1 MFKWLFAFSRSYLR
15 SIVLATIL
23 VFVSVAIGYILPFM
37 SRYIIDVVFV
47 KHLKLLLF
55 ELIAAVCVLYLFRY
69 YCDIHSSYMLTRFH
83 NMVGRDIQLR
93 LVNKVLS
100 TKVDEFLKLEKGDLF
115 SRLLHDTSNL
125 HSVMIDRIILLVRH
139 IVTLVVGAYF
149 VAMLGWQLLL
159 VIVPLMVLAS
169 IISRKFGRVIERKSY
184 EIQKIAGKMSNAML
198 QPFHL
203 FVLIKSYLL
212 QGYIMRKLRSELN
225 TYTYERTKY
234 SMLYKISN
242 ESLGFIE
249 TLGTL
254 MVLLI
259 GGLLLMNGKLT
270 LGTLIAINIMT
281 GYILSSTV
289 SLANFQL
296 NIRKARGSWI
306 RIKELLDLPHE
317 KLTGEKLNLKSAPNI
332 VFRNVTFSY
341 DSKRPILENLSF
353 TINANEKVALVGLS
367 GTGKTTIVRLLMKFY
382 SPTAGR
388 IYVNGKPLDK
398 ISTIWWRKNL
408 AYIPQEDYLIPGS
421 LYENIRVGRL
431 DATEDEILKAID
443 MVGLRNLLQRI
454 PLHEYIRNP
463 SSVLSGGERRR
474 ISIARALLKGAN
486 FIIMD
491 EPTSE
496 LDPVLE
502 KELRETIF
510 NVFDQK
516 TVLIIAHRLS
526 TVIEADRILVFER
539 PDKIIS
545 GTHKELWESYNFY
558 RKLCENQF
566 ISAHVRQPITHGK
579 MGNRIQQP

>member
-1 MFKWLFAFSRSYLR
+1 MFKWLLRFSRPYLPNV
-15 SIVLATIL
+15 ILATLLTFI
-23 VFVSVAIGYILPFM
+23 SVAIGYTLPFL
-37 SRYIIDVVFV
+37 SRYMIDVVFV
-47 KHLKLLLF
+47 KRLHKLLF
-55 ELIAAVCVLYLFRY
+55 ELIIAVAVFYMIKY

-83 NMVGRDIQLR
+83 NVVSRDIQLH
-93 LVNKVLS
+93 LVNRVLNTEVS
-100 TKVDEFLKLEKGDLF
+100 NFLRLEKGDLF
-115 SRLLHDTSNL
+115 SRLLHDTGNL
-125 HSVMIDRIILLVRH
+125 HSVMIDRIILLTRH
-139 IVTLVVGAYF
+139 AVTLAIGVGF
-149 VAMLGWQLLL
+149 VSKFKWQLLL

-169 IISRKFGRVIERKSY
+169 IISRKFGKIIERRSY
-184 EIQKIAGKMSNAML
+184 HMQKIAGKMSSAML
-198 QPFHL
+198 QPFHM
-203 FVLIKSYLL
+203 FMLIKSYLL
-212 QGYIMRKLRSELN
+212 HGYIMHKLRSELN
-225 TYTYERTKY
+225 TYTHERIRY
-234 SMLYKISN
+234 SMLYEVSN
-242 ESLGFIE
+242 ESLNFIE

-317 KLTGEKLNLKSAPNI
+317 KLTGEKLNLESAPNI

-382 SPTAGR
+382 SPTVGR

-502 KELRETIF
+502 KELREIIF

-539 PDKIIS
+539 PDRIIS

-579 MGNRIQQP
+579 MGD